1 MEASDTPSPDRGE
14 THRALFMTRRKFFA
28 LTGGAASAIFLG
40 ACGSSSPKP
49 AAAGETTAGTAAGD
63 TTAAG
68 ATTATGETTVAGAVT
83 TAAGGT
89 TDTTVAAV
97 ASAGANAA
105 KFGGGGK
112 DGVLKIGFT
121 APLTGPLAGFG
132 EANDFI
138 VKGINELAK
147 DGLMIGGKSY
157 KVDIIIKDVQS
168 NSDTAAQ
175 QAGKLIT
182 DDGVDL
188 MLAIA
193 TPEMINPVADQCEAN
208 GVPCFSTLAP
218 WQPYFFGRKGDPA
231 KGFDWTYHFFWGAD
245 QLVGNFVDM
254 WATVPNNKKVG
265 ILCPNDPDG
274 NALADAKTGFP
285 AGATAAGY
293 EVVDPGRFQTG
304 TDDFSGIIGKFK
316 SAGVEIVTGIPIPPD
331 FATFW
336 QQAAQQG
343 FKPKLVTM
351 AKAVLFP
358 AAVEAFGDLGDGLA
372 SEVWWTPTHP
382 FASSLTKS
390 SSKELADAYTAAT
403 GKQWTQFVGFVHAL
417 FEVCFDVVSRAGSTD
432 KKAIADAA
440 GKTKLGTIVGPIE
453 YGKGGLPRNIAPTSL
468 VGGQWQKQTG
478 KKYPFEI
485 VVTNNKLSPE
495 IPTGGSL
502 KPLA

>member
-1 MEASDTPSPDRGE
+1 MQSPDTPQLNVEEAKRFLS
-14 THRALFMTRRKFFA
+14 RRKFFA
-28 LTGGAASAIFLG
+28 LGGGALSIAVLG
-40 ACGSSSPKP
+40 ACSSDDAPTTE
-49 AAAGETTAGTAAGD
+49 AVVETTADTAAVAD
-63 TTAAG
+63 TTTAA
-68 ATTATGETTVAGAVT
+68 AVA
-83 TAAGGT
+83 
-89 TDTTVAAV
+89 DTTVAAAGTEAAV
-97 ASAGANAA
+97 AETSAAAAVATAGANAA
-105 KFGGGGK
+105 KFGGGGV

-138 VKGINELAK
+138 LKGINELAK
-147 DGLMIGGKSY
+147 DGLMVGDRSL
-157 KVDIIIKDVQS
+157 KVEITVRDTQS

-208 GVPCFSTLAP
+208 GVPCLSTLAP

-231 KGFDWTYHFFWGAD
+231 KGFDWTYHFFWGAE
-245 QLVGNFVDM
+245 QLVGNFVEM
-254 WATVPNNKKVG
+254 WNTIPTNKKVG

-285 AGATAAGY
+285 AGAAAAGY
-293 EVVDPGRFQTG
+293 TVVDPGRFTTL
-304 TDDFSGIIGKFK
+304 TDDFSSIIGQFK
-316 SAGVEIVTGIPIPPD
+316 DAGVEIVVGIPIPPD

-372 SEVWWTPTHP
+372 SEVWWTPQHP
-382 FASSLTKS
+382 FASSLTGTS
-390 SSKELADAYTAAT
+390 SQELADAYTAAT

-417 FEVCFDVVSRAGSTD
+417 FEVAMDVVSRAGSTD

-440 GKTKLGTIVGPIE
+440 AATSLGTIVGPIS
-453 YGKGGLPRNIAPTSL
+453 YGKNGLPKNIAPTSL
-468 VGGQWQKQTG
+468 VGGQWQKQAAG
-478 KKYPFEI
+478 AKYPFEM

-495 IPTGGSL
+495 IPTGGTL
-502 KPLA
+502 KALA